1 MSGTPSLLIKGSL
14 KKVGKQSQVEL
25 DEKVPM
31 DYIVEWIRGRKDK
44 VGIDNRILML
54 TSQTGSGKSTVMP
67 VRLYEEFIKGSKNKL
82 IDLQP
87 TVITTIGIAKEIVDS
102 GIYPMM
108 QMGQNVGYSTGK
120 NKLRAREGGITIAT
134 LGTLLM
140 QMKVMT
146 DEEFIAKYNFII
158 VDEAHK
164 RTVDLEI
171 LILLIKALY
180 VRNEKNINLPF
191 LIFTS
196 ATFDAGEFIEYFN
209 LDETLNH
216 IYVMGPPT
224 YKKTRYFL
232 DKPKFSDYMKE
243 AVSKAMEIHNANYGD
258 EKEPK
263 SADVLIFLPGYGE
276 MALVKEM
283 LEMELGKLVKNNLPL
298 FVILDITQA
307 DIANQTYKYTV
318 INSTVDEIEHN
329 KLNVNNSNV
338 KSKDIIG
345 GVASNKKYI
354 RKIILAT
361 EVAETGLTINT
372 LKYVIETGYFKEMT
386 YDAVYSVQ
394 GLLMKPVSQ
403 ASATQR
409 MGRVGRKSEG
419 FIYALYSEEVYNN
432 MIIDKFPEIL
442 TTDISGVILT
452 IISVLIDNDSSN
464 LEELPDKKFNP
475 CKIDLLQKIPL
486 EGLKAIVEKCI
497 TLGMISEK
505 KSLKVLGGKEQSLSL
520 KNEIKL
526 KNEISLSDYNLT
538 AIGKISNV
546 LSLNIMHSKMILS
559 GLAWRVSLLD
569 LIAIAA
575 YISVDSRDIKVKGRA
590 GEVLPIKWAVIMRV
604 SKLVPWLVSKESL
617 IRERILMMS
626 DFIRGIFIVEA
637 LLQIGKISGV
647 VRMYKEM
654 QRFCKKVNLNIVGVL
669 SILEIRENIINAL
682 LGAGID
688 IYNNSKYRMCNIM
701 PDEFAN
707 TIVKLKYCIYE
718 GFKLNIATYD
728 ENNSKY
734 RLQHG
739 KLMVNIPAIFDV
751 LELDDAE
758 KNNMN
763 ITIKTCPKMI
773 LYDKI
778 ELSPNPN
785 NDNIY
790 KLKFNYI
797 EACDGFIN
805 PDMGIF
811 G

>member
-1 MSGTPSLLIKGSL
+1 MSGKPSLLIKGSL
-14 KKVGKQSQVEL
+14 KKVGKQIQKEL
-25 DEKVPM
+25 DEKVPI
-31 DYIVEWIRGRKDK
+31 DYIVEWIKDRKDK
-44 VGIDNRILML
+44 VGLENRILML

-67 VRLYEEFIKGSKNKL
+67 VRLYEEFIKGSQNRL
-82 IDLQP
+82 IALQP
-87 TVITTIGIAKEIVDS
+87 TVITTIGIAKEIVES

-108 QMGQNVGYSTGK
+108 KMGQNVGYSTGK
-120 NKLRAREGGITIAT
+120 NKLRARDGGITIAT
-134 LGTLLM
+134 LGTLLV

-146 DEEFIAKYNFII
+146 DDEFIAKYNFII

-196 ATFDAGEFIEYFN
+196 ATFNASEFIEYFN
-209 LDETLNH
+209 LDETNH

-232 DKPKFSDYMKE
+232 DKPKFADYMKE
-243 AVSKAMEIHNANYGD
+243 AVSKAIEIHNGNYD
-258 EKEPK
+258 DKKDPN
-263 SADVLIFLPGYGE
+263 SADILIFLPGYGE
-276 MALVKEM
+276 MAVVKEM
-283 LEMELGKLVKNNLPL
+283 LEVELEKLKKSKLKL
-298 FVILDITQA
+298 FLILDITQT
-307 DIANQTYKYTV
+307 DIANQTYKYMV
-318 INSTVDEIEHN
+318 INSPIDEIEHN
-329 KLNVNNSNV
+329 KLSITNV
-338 KSKDIIG
+338 KKDVIG
-345 GVASNKKYI
+345 AGSFDYI

-432 MIIDKFPEIL
+432 MIIDKFPEII
-442 TTDISGVILT
+442 TTDISSVILT
-452 IISVLIDNDSSN
+452 IISVITKNDVAN
-464 LEELPDKKFNP
+464 LGELPEKDFNP
-475 CKIDLLQKIPL
+475 SKIDLLQKIPL

-505 KSLKVLGGKEQSLSL
+505 KSLKVLGGKDQNEKSESLTI
-520 KNEIKL
+520 N
-526 KNEISLSDYNLT
+526 NYNLT
-538 AIGKISNV
+538 AIGKVSNL

-559 GLAWRVSLLD
+559 GLAWKTSLVD
-569 LIAIAA
+569 LIAIAS
-575 YISVDSRDIKVKGRA
+575 YISVDSRDIKVKGKSN
-590 GEVLPIKWAVIMRV
+590 EVLPIKWAVIMKV
-604 SKLVPWLVSKESL
+604 SKLVPWLVSSESL

-637 LLQIGKISGV
+637 VLQICKIRGV
-647 VRMYKEM
+647 VRMYKEL
-654 QRFCKKVNLNIVGVL
+654 QRFCRKVNLNILGVL
-669 SILEIRENIINAL
+669 LIMEMRENIINVL
-682 LGAGID
+682 LGAGVD
-688 IYNNSKYRMCNIM
+688 IYNNEKYRLSNIM
-701 PDEFAN
+701 PEEFAN
-707 TIVKLKYCIYE
+707 TIVKIKYCIYE

-728 ENNSKY
+728 ENVSKY

-751 LELDDAE
+751 LELDDAK

-763 ITIKTCPKMI
+763 ITFKTCPKMI

-778 ELSPNPN
+778 ELSPNPSP
-785 NDNIY
+785 DNVY

-811 G
+811 E